1 MPTPSFTITFPPGFD
16 ERQALLEFVIRYHP
30 YKPMFYRT
38 NLWMHG
44 HRLMWMIE
52 DIAKEVQTVFPFFD
66 KTRAQL
72 MALIHDDLEIVMGDV
87 QLNDKLAMTAEQ
99 KKQLDETEEKA
110 MEEISSRFP
119 ESIGKYSYKKL
130 LKRYNQID
138 VNDIEAVV
146 VKYCDKM
153 DGYCEALHE
162 LFAGNNVFATPLH
175 TNTIPT
181 DVYPSILQNFEKT
194 FPLFAEIRH
203 LAHPLFSLPQELD
216 VASIVANGTRHTPT
230 SLHVK
235 TGVMHYDAWKNIT
248 QKYGG
253 DFGMKMLVEQRER

>member
-1 MPTPSFTITFPPGFD
+1 
-16 ERQALLEFVIRYHP
+16 
-30 YKPMFYRT
+30 
-38 NLWMHG
+38 
-44 HRLMWMIE
+44 MWMIE

-72 MALIHDDLEIVMGDV
+72 MAFIHDDLEIVMGDV

-181 DVYPSILQNFEKT
+181 DVYPSILQSFEKT